1 MTDQALVAWVPY
13 GYDWTIHGVEEIGGR
28 LVSSWMPKHAAEELC
43 KQLEEETKG
52 NPGRYI
58 NVYKERV

>member
-13 GYDWTIHGVEEIGGR
+13 GYDWTINGVEEIGGR

-43 KQLEEETKG
+43 KQFEEETKG
-52 NPGRYI
+52 NKGRYVT
-58 NVYKERV
+58 VYKERV